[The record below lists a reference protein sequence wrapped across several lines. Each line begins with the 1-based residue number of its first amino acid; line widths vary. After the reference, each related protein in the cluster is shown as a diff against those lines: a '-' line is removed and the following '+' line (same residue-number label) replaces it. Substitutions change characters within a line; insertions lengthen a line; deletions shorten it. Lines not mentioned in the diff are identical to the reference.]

1 MKASFRDPA
10 LRRAGIA
17 IYRIGVR
24 ATRGVTR
31 HPTPD
36 RFIDYRASGIWHR
49 FLMGRRLLML
59 GPPGAGKGT
68 QAEMLCRAIG
78 IPHVSTGVML
88 RDHVERGTD
97 LGARAKEIMDAGD
110 LVPDDIVIAMV
121 EERLSA
127 EDAICGFLLDGFPR
141 TRAQAEALDDVLG
154 SDRALEAVINLVA
167 PEEEVVQRILSR
179 GRSDDTEEAVRTRI
193 AVYGEQTAPLIAF
206 YEARGLLTQ
215 VDGVGDIEA
224 VLARVVAVL
233 AA

>member
-1 MKASFRDPA
+1 
-10 LRRAGIA
+10 
-17 IYRIGVR
+17 
-24 ATRGVTR
+24 
-31 HPTPD
+31 
-36 RFIDYRASGIWHR
+36 
-49 FLMGRRLLML
+49 MGRRLLML

-78 IPHVSTGVML
+78 IPHVSTGIML

-97 LGARAKEIMDAGD
+97 LGARAREMMDAGD

-121 EERLSA
+121 EERLA
-127 EDAICGFLLDGFPR
+127 ADDAACGFLLDGFPR

-154 SDRALEAVINLVA
+154 SDRMLEAVINIVA
-167 PEEEVVQRILSR
+167 PEEEVVQRMLSR

-193 AVYGEQTAPLIAF
+193 AVYGEQTAPLIEF

>member
-1 MKASFRDPA
+1 
-10 LRRAGIA
+10 
-17 IYRIGVR
+17 
-24 ATRGVTR
+24 
-31 HPTPD
+31 
-36 RFIDYRASGIWHR
+36 
-49 FLMGRRLLML
+49 MGRRLLML

>member
-1 MKASFRDPA
+1 MG
-10 LRRAGIA
+10 LRV
-17 IYRIGVR
+17 GVR
-24 ATRGVTR
+24 TACDDTRN
-31 HPTPD
+31 PTPD
-36 RFIDYRASGIWHR
+36 RAFGYRASGIGHR